1 MQRGRLERKM
11 AKGKAWKDKTV
22 KELQSEIRDLTKQ
35 VNTRVAS
42 IKLTRELPKD
52 VEQAVNYMKRL
63 SGVETGVDRTTRAK
77 QEIGLGLKGKRKKEL
92 ILQARELSSFLRW
105 DVESEEG
112 LRQLEARE
120 KTEWESFEK
129 HHPDMGWT
137 YEEWRKL
144 VEVTGALGHDIV
156 NKFGSETIASDFL
169 KKIQPNEDGT
179 PSKIDG
185 DKYLRA
191 MLDAIEESEGEG
203 MTQTELMDLLRGK
216 LGQI

>member
-22 KELQSEIRDLTKQ
+22 KELQSEIRELTKQ
-35 VNTRVAS
+35 ANTRVAS

-52 VEQAVNYMKRL
+52 VEQAVSYMKRL
-63 SGVETGVDRTTRAK
+63 SGVKTGVDKTTRAK
-77 QEIGLGLKGKRKKEL
+77 QEIGLGLKGKSKSEL

-105 DVESEEG
+105 DIESEEG

-129 HHPDMGWT
+129 NHPGWT
-137 YEEWRKL
+137 YEDWRKF
-144 VEVTGALGHDIV
+144 VEVSGALGSDII

-169 KKIQPNEDGT
+169 KRIRTNDVEST
-179 PSKIDG
+179 DG
-185 DKYLRA
+185 DKYIKA
-191 MLDAIEESEGEG
+191 MMDSIKESEGAG
-203 MTQTELMDLLRGK
+203 LSQTELVDLLRDK

>member
-63 SGVETGVDRTTRAK
+63 SGVKTGVDKTTRAK
-77 QEIGLGLKGKRKKEL
+77 QEIGLGLKGKSKAEL

-105 DVESEEG
+105 DIESEEG
-112 LRQLEARE
+112 LRQLESRE
-120 KTEWESFEK
+120 KTEWETFERN
-129 HHPDMGWT
+129 HPGWS
-137 YEEWRKL
+137 YEDWRKF
-144 VEVTGALGHDIV
+144 VEVSGALGSDII

-169 KKIQPNEDGT
+169 KRIRTNDAVEST
-179 PSKIDG
+179 DG
-185 DKYLRA
+185 DKYIKA
-191 MLDAIEESEGEG
+191 MMDAIKESDGAG
-203 MTQTELMDLLRGK
+203 LSQTQLVDLLRDK

>member
-1 MQRGRLERKM
+1 M

-63 SGVETGVDRTTRAK
+63 SGVKTGVDKTTRAK
-77 QEIGLGLKGKRKKEL
+77 QEIGLGLKGKSKAEL

-105 DVESEEG
+105 DIESEEG
-112 LRQLEARE
+112 LRQLESRE
-120 KTEWESFEK
+120 KTEWETFERN
-129 HHPDMGWT
+129 HPGWS
-137 YEEWRKL
+137 YEDWRKF
-144 VEVTGALGHDIV
+144 VEVSGALGSDII

-169 KKIQPNEDGT
+169 KRIRTNDVELT
-179 PSKIDG
+179 DG
-185 DKYLRA
+185 DKYIKA
-191 MLDAIEESEGEG
+191 MMDSIKESKGAG
-203 MTQTELMDLLRGK
+203 MSQTELVDLLRDK

>member
-35 VNTRVAS
+35 ANTRVAS

-63 SGVETGVDRTTRAK
+63 SGVKTGVDKTTRAK
-77 QEIGLGLKGKRKKEL
+77 QEIGLGLKGKSKAEL

-105 DVESEEG
+105 DIESEEG
-112 LRQLEARE
+112 LRQLESRE
-120 KTEWESFEK
+120 KTEWETFERN
-129 HHPDMGWT
+129 HPGWS
-137 YEEWRKL
+137 YEDWRKF
-144 VEVTGALGHDIV
+144 VEVSGALGSDII

-169 KKIQPNEDGT
+169 KRIRTNDVEST
-179 PSKIDG
+179 DG
-185 DKYLRA
+185 DKYIKA
-191 MLDAIEESEGEG
+191 MMDSIKESEGAG
-203 MTQTELMDLLRGK
+203 LSQTELVDLLRDK

>member
-1 MQRGRLERKM
+1 M

-63 SGVETGVDRTTRAK
+63 SGVKTGVDKTTRAK
-77 QEIGLGLKGKRKKEL
+77 QEIGLGLKGKSKAEL

-105 DVESEEG
+105 DIESEEG
-112 LRQLEARE
+112 LRQLESRE
-120 KTEWESFEK
+120 KTEWETFERN
-129 HHPDMGWT
+129 HPGWS
-137 YEEWRKL
+137 YEDWRKF
-144 VEVTGALGHDIV
+144 VEVSGALGSDII

-169 KKIQPNEDGT
+169 KRIRTNDVEST
-179 PSKIDG
+179 DG
-185 DKYLRA
+185 DKYIKA
-191 MLDAIEESEGEG
+191 MMDSIKESEGAG
-203 MTQTELMDLLRGK
+203 LSQTELVDLLRDK

>member
-1 MQRGRLERKM
+1 M

-22 KELQSEIRDLTKQ
+22 KELQSEICELTKQ

-63 SGVETGVDRTTRAK
+63 SGVKTGVDKTTRAK
-77 QEIGLGLKGKRKKEL
+77 QEIGLGLKGKSKAEL

-105 DVESEEG
+105 DIESEEG
-112 LRQLEARE
+112 LRQLESRE
-120 KTEWESFEK
+120 KTEWETFERN
-129 HHPDMGWT
+129 HPGWS
-137 YEEWRKL
+137 YEDWRKF
-144 VEVTGALGHDIV
+144 VEVSGALGSDII

-169 KKIQPNEDGT
+169 KRIRTDDAGQ
-179 PSKIDG
+179 SMDG
-185 DKYLRA
+185 DKYIKA
-191 MLDAIEESEGEG
+191 MMDAIKESEGAG
-203 MTQTELMDLLRGK
+203 LSQTQLVDLFRDK

>member
-1 MQRGRLERKM
+1 M
-11 AKGKAWKDKTV
+11 AKGKTWKDKTV
-22 KELQSEIRDLTKQ
+22 KELQSEIRELTKQ

-77 QEIGLGLKGKRKKEL
+77 QEIGLGLKGKRKAEL

-105 DVESEEG
+105 DIESEEG

-120 KTEWESFEK
+120 KTEWETFERN
-129 HHPDMGWT
+129 HPGWE
-137 YEEWRKL
+137 YDDWRKF
-144 VEVTGALGHDIV
+144 VEVSGALGSDII
-156 NKFGSETIASDFL
+156 NKFGSETISSDFL
-169 KKIQPNEDGT
+169 KRIQPNDDGT
-179 PSKIDG
+179 PSNIDG
-185 DKYLRA
+185 ETYLRA
-191 MLDAIEESEGEG
+191 MLDTIKESEGKG
-203 MTQTELMDLLRGK
+203 LSQTKLVDLLRDK

>member
-1 MQRGRLERKM
+1 M

-22 KELQSEIRDLTKQ
+22 KELQSEIRELTKQ

-42 IKLTRELPKD
+42 IKLTSELPKD

-63 SGVETGVDRTTRAK
+63 SGVETGVDKTTRAK
-77 QEIGLGLKGKRKKEL
+77 QEIGLGFAGKRKKEL

-105 DVESEEG
+105 DIESEEG

-156 NKFGSETIASDFL
+156 NKFGSETIASDFI
-169 KKIQPNEDGT
+169 KRIQPNADGT
-179 PSKIDG
+179 PSSIDG

-191 MLDAIEESEGEG
+191 MMDTIKESEGAG
-203 MTQTELMDLLRGK
+203 LTQTKLMDLLRGK

>member
-1 MQRGRLERKM
+1 M

-63 SGVETGVDRTTRAK
+63 SGVKTGVDKTTRAK
-77 QEIGLGLKGKRKKEL
+77 QEIGLGLKGKKKTEL

-105 DVESEEG
+105 DIESEEG

-129 HHPDMGWT
+129 NHPGWT
-137 YEEWRKL
+137 YEDWRKF
-144 VEVTGALGHDIV
+144 VEVSGALGSDII

-169 KKIQPNEDGT
+169 KRIRTNDIEST
-179 PSKIDG
+179 DG
-185 DKYLRA
+185 DKYIKA
-191 MLDAIEESEGEG
+191 MMDAIKESEGAG
-203 MTQTELMDLLRGK
+203 LSQTELVDLLRDK

>member
-1 MQRGRLERKM
+1 M

-22 KELQSEIRDLTKQ
+22 KEMQSEIRELTKQ

-63 SGVETGVDRTTRAK
+63 SGVKTGVDKTTRAK
-77 QEIGLGLKGKRKKEL
+77 QEIGLGLKGKSKAEL

-105 DVESEEG
+105 DIESEEG
-112 LRQLEARE
+112 LRQLESRE
-120 KTEWESFEK
+120 KTEWETFERN
-129 HHPDMGWT
+129 HPGWS
-137 YEEWRKL
+137 YEDWRKF
-144 VEVTGALGHDIV
+144 VEVSGALGSDII

-169 KKIQPNEDGT
+169 KRIRTDDAGQ
-179 PSKIDG
+179 SMDG
-185 DKYLRA
+185 DKYIKA
-191 MLDAIEESEGEG
+191 MMDAIKESEGAG
-203 MTQTELMDLLRGK
+203 LSQTQLVDLFRDK

>member
-1 MQRGRLERKM
+1 MQRWRLERKM

-22 KELQSEIRDLTKQ
+22 KELQSEIRELTKQ

-63 SGVETGVDRTTRAK
+63 SGVKTDVDKTTRAK
-77 QEIGLGLKGKRKKEL
+77 QEIGLGLKGKKKTEL
-92 ILQARELSSFLRW
+92 VRQARELSSFLRW
-105 DVESEEG
+105 DIESEEG

-129 HHPDMGWT
+129 NHPGWT
-137 YEEWRKL
+137 YEDWRKF
-144 VEVTGALGHDIV
+144 VEVSGALGSDII

-169 KKIQPNEDGT
+169 KRIRTNDVELT
-179 PSKIDG
+179 DG
-185 DKYLRA
+185 DKYIKA
-191 MLDAIEESEGEG
+191 MMDSIKESEGAG
-203 MTQTELMDLLRGK
+203 LSQTELVDLLRDK

>member
-1 MQRGRLERKM
+1 M

-22 KELQSEIRDLTKQ
+22 KELQSEIRELTKQ

-63 SGVETGVDRTTRAK
+63 SGVKTGVDKTTRAK
-77 QEIGLGLKGKRKKEL
+77 QEIGLGLKGKSKTEL

-105 DVESEEG
+105 DIESEEG

-129 HHPDMGWT
+129 NHPGWS
-137 YEEWRKL
+137 YEDWRKF
-144 VEVTGALGHDIV
+144 VEVSGALGSDII

-169 KKIQPNEDGT
+169 KRIQPNDGT
-179 PSKIDG
+179 PSEIDG

-191 MLDAIEESEGEG
+191 MMDAIKESDGEG
-203 MTQTELMDLLRGK
+203 LSQTQLVDLLRDK

>member
-22 KELQSEIRDLTKQ
+22 KELQSEIRELTKQ

-52 VEQAVNYMKRL
+52 VEQAINYMKRL
-63 SGVETGVDRTTRAK
+63 SGVKTGVDKTTRAK
-77 QEIGLGLKGKRKKEL
+77 QEIGLGLKGKSKAEL

-105 DVESEEG
+105 DIESEEG
-112 LRQLEARE
+112 LRQLESRE
-120 KTEWESFEK
+120 KTEWETFERN
-129 HHPDMGWT
+129 HPGWS
-137 YEEWRKL
+137 YEDWRKF
-144 VEVTGALGHDIV
+144 VEVSGALGSDII

-169 KKIQPNEDGT
+169 KRIRTNDVEST
-179 PSKIDG
+179 DG
-185 DKYLRA
+185 DKYIKA
-191 MLDAIEESEGEG
+191 MMDSIKESEGSG
-203 MTQTELMDLLRGK
+203 LSQTELVDLLRDK

>member
-1 MQRGRLERKM
+1 M

-63 SGVETGVDRTTRAK
+63 SGVKTGVDKTTRAK
-77 QEIGLGLKGKRKKEL
+77 QEIGLGLKGKSKAEL

-105 DVESEEG
+105 DIESEEG
-112 LRQLEARE
+112 LRQLESRE
-120 KTEWESFEK
+120 KTEWETFERN
-129 HHPDMGWT
+129 HPGWS
-137 YEEWRKL
+137 YEDWRKF
-144 VEVTGALGHDIV
+144 VEVSGALGSDII

-169 KKIQPNEDGT
+169 KRIRTNDVEST
-179 PSKIDG
+179 DG
-185 DKYLRA
+185 DKYIKT
-191 MLDAIEESEGEG
+191 MMDAIKESEGAG
-203 MTQTELMDLLRGK
+203 LSQTELVDLLRDK

>member
-1 MQRGRLERKM
+1 M

-22 KELQSEIRDLTKQ
+22 KELQSEIRELTKQ

-105 DVESEEG
+105 DIESEEG

-120 KTEWESFEK
+120 KTEWETFERN
-129 HHPDMGWT
+129 HPGWE
-137 YEEWRKL
+137 YEDWRKF
-144 VEVTGALGHDIV
+144 VEVSGALGSDII
-156 NKFGSETIASDFL
+156 NKFGSETIASDFI
-169 KKIQPNEDGT
+169 KRIQPNDDGT
-179 PSKIDG
+179 PSNIDG
-185 DKYLRA
+185 ETYLRA
-191 MLDAIEESEGEG
+191 MLDTIKESEGKG
-203 MTQTELMDLLRGK
+203 LSQTKLVDLLRDK

>member
-1 MQRGRLERKM
+1 M

-22 KELQSEIRDLTKQ
+22 KELQSEIRELTKQ

-63 SGVETGVDRTTRAK
+63 SGVKTGVDKTTRQK
-77 QEIGLGLKGKRKKEL
+77 QEIGLGLKGKSKTEL

-105 DVESEEG
+105 DIESEEG

-120 KTEWESFEK
+120 KAEWESFEK
-129 HHPDMGWT
+129 NHQGWS
-137 YEEWRKL
+137 YEEWRKF
-144 VEVTGALGHDIV
+144 VEVSGALGSDII

-169 KKIQPNEDGT
+169 KRIRTNDVELT
-179 PSKIDG
+179 DG
-185 DKYLRA
+185 DKYIKA
-191 MLDAIEESEGEG
+191 MMDSIKESEGKG
-203 MTQTELMDLLRGK
+203 LSQTELVDLLRNK

>member
-1 MQRGRLERKM
+1 MQRGRLEIKM

-22 KELQSEIRDLTKQ
+22 KELQSEIRELTKQ

-63 SGVETGVDRTTRAK
+63 SGVKTGVDKTTRAK
-77 QEIGLGLKGKRKKEL
+77 QEIGLGLKGKKKTEL

-105 DVESEEG
+105 DIESEEG

-120 KTEWESFEK
+120 KTEWESFENN
-129 HHPDMGWT
+129 HPGWT
-137 YEEWRKL
+137 YEDWRKF
-144 VEVTGALGHDIV
+144 VEVSGALGSDII

-169 KKIQPNEDGT
+169 KRIRTNDVEST
-179 PSKIDG
+179 DG
-185 DKYLRA
+185 DKYIKA
-191 MLDAIEESEGEG
+191 MMDAIKESEGAG
-203 MTQTELMDLLRGK
+203 LSQTELVDLLRDK

>member
-1 MQRGRLERKM
+1 M
-11 AKGKAWKDKTV
+11 AKVKAWKDKTV
-22 KELQSEIRDLTKQ
+22 KELQSEIRELTKQ
-35 VNTRVAS
+35 VNTRIAS

-63 SGVETGVDRTTRAK
+63 SGVKTGVDKTTRAK
-77 QEIGLGLKGKRKKEL
+77 QEIGLGLKGKKKTEL

-105 DVESEEG
+105 DIESEEG

-129 HHPDMGWT
+129 NHPGWT
-137 YEEWRKL
+137 YEDWRKF
-144 VEVTGALGHDIV
+144 VEVSGALGSDII

-169 KKIQPNEDGT
+169 KRIRTNDVEST
-179 PSKIDG
+179 DG
-185 DKYLRA
+185 DKYIKA
-191 MLDAIEESEGEG
+191 MMDSIKESEGAG
-203 MTQTELMDLLRGK
+203 LSQTELVDLLRDK